1 MEMPFEDINT
11 KREIIPGS
19 GLLSDQTEIF
29 TVLSETVGDFY
40 NLLPGKN
47 KRKVHAENCL
57 SERFPLSHL
66 WPLAYALPP
75 PPIFISI

>member
-47 KRKVHAENCL
+47 KRKVHADDQ
-57 SERFPLSHL
+57 
-66 WPLAYALPP
+66 
-75 PPIFISI
+75 

>member
-11 KREIIPGS
+11 KIETMPAI

-29 TVLSETVGDFY
+29 TVSSERLGGFY
-40 NLLPGKN
+40 NLLPGKK

-57 SERFPLSHL
+57 SER
-66 WPLAYALPP
+66 LP
-75 PPIFISI
+75 S